1 MQNIQTLNFIKH
13 SPVPMVSLDQDLR
26 ILANSRSFDESYGLT
41 PGETEGKTLREISPE
56 IPGKLIDAIKNSL
69 SKNKTEVN
77 EGERFVRADG
87 SIYWLKW
94 NISPWSDPEGDAG
107 GVVLVLE
114 SLTSAQREMELLRM
128 SQKVANVGGWE
139 VDLVNNSIFW
149 SKITKEIHEVPAD
162 FESDLATG
170 INFYKEGEDRET
182 ITKMVK
188 RAIESGKPW
197 DVELRI
203 ITAKGNEKWV
213 RAKGQPEF
221 LNNKCVRLYGTFQD
235 IDIQKR
241 VSEENSIISE
251 RLEIATRAAQVGIWD
266 YDIVQ
271 NILVWDANMYRLY
284 GIRQED
290 FSGVYEAW
298 QAAVH
303 PEDKERGD
311 EEIQMAISGEK
322 PFDTEFRV
330 VWPNGETRYIR
341 AMAETQ
347 RDKKGNALK
356 MIGTN
361 WDITELKKAQLELAR
376 SEESFTGTFEQ
387 SAVGMAFVG
396 LDGRWKKVNDS
407 LCKSIGYS
415 RSELMKLTFQDITH
429 PDDLNKD
436 LDLLQQVIKG
446 KRDSYQI
453 EKRYYHK
460 DGHLVHVILTVTAVK
475 DIQGKLTHFIS
486 QIMDISSRIAAEKR
500 LKTLVNVTK
509 DQNESLLNFA
519 HIVSHN
525 LRSHA
530 TNMSMLT
537 TFLDGETDPSEQK
550 NIIQMM
556 KNASESLNETVQHL
570 NEVVQVKTGALEK
583 MTSVSLL
590 SAVTAVEKNVNALLK
605 ANNTSCHIKIARSHF
620 VNVVPAYLDSI
631 LLNLFTNAIKYRSPD
646 RTPMITIT
654 SAKRNGRIIIRFGD
668 NGQGIDLD
676 RHRNKIFGMYK
687 TFHSHKDAKG
697 IGLFITK
704 NQIEAMNGTIS
715 VESKVDVGTTFI
727 ITLNEGY

>member
-1 MQNIQTLNFIKH
+1 
-13 SPVPMVSLDQDLR
+13 
-26 ILANSRSFDESYGLT
+26 E
-41 PGETEGKTLREISPE
+41 
-56 IPGKLIDAIKNSL
+56 
-69 SKNKTEVN
+69 
-77 EGERFVRADG
+77 
-87 SIYWLKW
+87 
-94 NISPWSDPEGDAG
+94 
-107 GVVLVLE
+107 
-114 SLTSAQREMELLRM
+114 
-128 SQKVANVGGWE
+128 
-139 VDLVNNSIFW
+139 LVN
-149 SKITKEIHEVPAD
+149 
-162 FESDLATG
+162 G
-170 INFYKEGEDRET
+170 
-182 ITKMVK
+182 
-188 RAIESGKPW
+188 
-197 DVELRI
+197 
-203 ITAKGNEKWV
+203 
-213 RAKGQPEF
+213 
-221 LNNKCVRLYGTFQD
+221 KCVRICGTFQD
-235 IDIQKR
+235 IDTQKR
-241 VSEENSIISE
+241 VTQEHAIISE
-251 RLEIATRAAQVGIWD
+251 RLEIATQAAQVGIWD
-266 YDIVQ
+266 YDIV
-271 NILVWDANMYRLY
+271 NNKLVWDDNMYRLY
-284 GIRQED
+284 GIKKED
-290 FSGVYEAW
+290 FTGVYEAW
-298 QAAVH
+298 QAGVH
-303 PEDKERGD
+303 PEDKERGGQ
-311 EEIQMAISGEK
+311 EIEMAISGEK

-330 VWPNGETRYIR
+330 VWPNGEIRYIR
-341 AMAETQ
+341 ALAETQ
-347 RDKKGNALK
+347 RDKHGNAIK
-356 MIGTN
+356 MVGTN
-361 WDITELKKAQLELAR
+361 WDITELKNAQLELAR
-376 SEESFTGTFEQ
+376 SEESFTGTFDQ
-387 SAVGMAFVG
+387 SAVGMALVG
-396 LDGRWKKVNDS
+396 LNGRWKKVNDS
-407 LCKSIGYS
+407 LCKSIGYT
-415 RSELMKLTFQDITH
+415 RTELMKLTFQDITH

-436 LDLLQQVIKG
+436 LDLLHEVIED

-460 DGHLVHVILTVTAVK
+460 EGHLVHVILTVTAVK
-475 DIQGKLTHFIS
+475 DIHGKLTHFIS

-509 DQNESLLNFA
+509 DQNDSLLNFA

-590 SAVTAVEKNVNALLK
+590 SAVLAVEKNVNALLK

-631 LLNLFTNAIKYRSPD
+631 ILNLFTNAIKYRSPD

-687 TFHSHKDAKG
+687 TFHSHKDSKG

-704 NQIEAMNGTIS
+704 NQIEAMSGTIS

>member
-1 MQNIQTLNFIKH
+1 
-13 SPVPMVSLDQDLR
+13 MVSLDQDLR

>member
-1 MQNIQTLNFIKH
+1 
-13 SPVPMVSLDQDLR
+13 MVSLDQDLR
-26 ILANSRSFDESYGLT
+26 ILANSRSFDESYGLN
-41 PGETEGKTLREISPE
+41 PGETEGKTLHEISPE

-69 SKNKTEVN
+69 GKNKPEIN
-77 EGERFVRADG
+77 EGDRFLRADG

-94 NISPWSDPEGDAG
+94 NISPWSDPEGDVG
-107 GVVLVLE
+107 GVVVVLE

-139 VDLVNNSIFW
+139 VDLINNSIYW

-162 FESDLATG
+162 FEPDLATG

-182 ITKMVK
+182 ITRMVN
-188 RAIESGKPW
+188 RAIENGKPW

-203 ITAKGNEKWV
+203 ITANGVEKWV
-213 RAKGQPEF
+213 RAKGQAEF

-235 IDIQKR
+235 IDTQKKI
-241 VSEENSIISE
+241 SEQNSIISE
-251 RLEIATRAAQVGIWD
+251 RLEIATKAAQVGIWD
-266 YDIVQ
+266 YDIIN

-284 GIRQED
+284 GIREED

-298 QAAVH
+298 EAAVH
-303 PEDKERGD
+303 PEDKERGAH
-311 EEIQMAISGEK
+311 EIQMAISGEK

-347 RDKKGNALK
+347 RDENGNALK

-436 LDLLQQVIKG
+436 LELLHEVIKG

-460 DGHLVHVILTVTAVK
+460 EGHLVHVILTVTAVK

-704 NQIEAMNGTIS
+704 NQIEAMSGTIS

>member
-1 MQNIQTLNFIKH
+1 MENIQTLNFIKH
-13 SPVPMVSLDQDLR
+13 SPVPMASLDKDLR
-26 ILANSRSFDESYGLT
+26 ILANSGSFNRNYGIT
-41 PGETEGKTLREISPE
+41 NGQSEGKSIQELIPD
-56 IPGKLIDAIKNSL
+56 IPGKLVDALKKSL
-69 SKNKTEVN
+69 EEEKSEVN
-77 EGERFVRADG
+77 EGERFIREDG
-87 SIYWLKW
+87 SSHWLKW
-94 NISPWSDPEGDAG
+94 NINPWSDADGDVG

-114 SLTSAQREMELLRM
+114 SLTSAQREIELLRM
-128 SQKVANVGGWE
+128 SQEVANVGGWE
-139 VDLVNNSIFW
+139 VDLVNNRIHW
-149 SKITKEIHEVPAD
+149 SKITKDIHEVPQD
-162 FESDLATG
+162 FEPDLETG
-170 INFYKEGEDRET
+170 INFYKEGKDREK
-182 ITKMVK
+182 ITKLVN
-188 RAIESGKPW
+188 RGIETGKPW

-213 RAKGQPEF
+213 RAKGQPE
-221 LNNKCVRLYGTFQD
+221 LVNGKCVRIYGTFQD
-235 IDIQKR
+235 IDTQKR
-241 VSEENSIISE
+241 VTEEHAIISD
-251 RLEIATRAAQVGIWD
+251 RLEIATQAAQVGIWD
-266 YDIVQ
+266 YDIV
-271 NILVWDANMYRLY
+271 NNKLVWDDNMYRLY
-284 GIRQED
+284 GIKKED
-290 FSGVYEAW
+290 FTGVYEAW
-298 QAAVH
+298 QAGVH
-303 PEDKERGD
+303 PEDKERGGQ
-311 EEIQMAISGEK
+311 EIEMAISGEK

-330 VWPNGETRYIR
+330 VWPNGEIRYIR
-341 AMAETQ
+341 ALAETQ
-347 RDKKGNALK
+347 RDKHGNAIK
-356 MIGTN
+356 MVGTN
-361 WDITELKKAQLELAR
+361 WDITELKNAQLELAR
-376 SEESFTGTFEQ
+376 SEESFTGTFDQ
-387 SAVGMAFVG
+387 SAVGMALVG
-396 LDGRWKKVNDS
+396 LNGRWKKVNDS

-436 LDLLQQVIKG
+436 LDLLHEVIED

-460 DGHLVHVILTVTAVK
+460 EGHLVHVILTVTAVK
-475 DIQGKLTHFIS
+475 DIHGKLTHFIS

-509 DQNESLLNFA
+509 DQNDSLLNFA

-590 SAVTAVEKNVNALLK
+590 SAVLAVEKNVNALLK

-631 LLNLFTNAIKYRSPD
+631 ILNLFTNAIKYRSPD

-687 TFHSHKDAKG
+687 TFHSHKDSKG

-704 NQIEAMNGTIS
+704 NQIEAMSGTIS